1 MVVYIVGS
9 GPGDLELLTLKAKRL
24 IQNADVIIYDKLAN
38 PDLLAWARPDCELVY
53 MGKRE
58 PGHEHSQTI
67 QVEINDLLK
76 EHGKGKRVV
85 RLKGG
90 DPFIFGRGGE
100 EAEICADNDI
110 PFEIVPGISS
120 AFAVPAYSGIPV
132 SHRDYNSSFAVLTG
146 HESDKDESQIDW
158 ARLPENI
165 IILMG
170 VSKMPQTALKLME
183 NGWEP
188 DTPVAAIR
196 KGTTPEQKTVI
207 TDLKTLAQKGI
218 DLKPPVIF
226 VAGPIAKLHNVL
238 SWYEKKLAMC
248 RGKTVLLTGVETH
261 QQDQIDTLDKFG
273 MTGIS
278 MPLIEIADES
288 FEIPDLSGYDALV
301 FTSQEGVKKV
311 AEKMELAGF
320 KGRVF
325 AIGPKTRKFLSDLGI
340 EASIGE
346 KFNSEGLAHHISA
359 NLGHGSKILALRS
372 SAATPA
378 MKDKLS
384 NLFDYHEIPIYGINI
399 LQADVGAV
407 EKSDVIFVM
416 SSSCAKSL
424 ASLDDNTFEGR
435 EIVSIGPE
443 TSKNIKQAH
452 ITAQEHTF
460 NGMINAYIDYLW
472 TGLL

>member
-1 MVVYIVGS
+1 MVVYIVGA
-9 GPGDLELLTLKAKRL
+9 GPGDLELVTLKAKRL
-24 IQNADVIIYDKLAN
+24 IQEADIIIYDKLAN
-38 PDLLAWARPDCELVY
+38 PEILAWAPPSCEMVY

-58 PGHEHSQTI
+58 PGHQHSQTI

-76 EHGKGKRVV
+76 QHGKVKRVV

-100 EAEICADNDI
+100 EAEICAENDI

-146 HESDKDESQIDW
+146 HESDKDGSQIDW

-170 VSKMPQTALKLME
+170 VSKISRTAAKLME
-183 NGWEP
+183 NGWGPE
-188 DTPVAAIR
+188 TTVAAIH
-196 KGTTPEQKTVI
+196 KGTTPQQKTVL
-207 TDLKTLAQKGI
+207 TDLMTLGEEGI
-218 DLKPPVIF
+218 TLKPPVIF
-226 VAGPIAKLHNVL
+226 VVGPIAKLHNVL
-238 SWYEKKLAMC
+238 SWFEKKLALC
-248 RGKTVLLTGVETH
+248 RNKTVLLTGVESH
-261 QQDQIDTLDKFG
+261 QQAQIDTLDQFG
-273 MTGIS
+273 MKGVP

-288 FEIPDLSGYDALV
+288 FEIPELSGYDALV

-311 AEKMELAGF
+311 AEKVELAGF

-325 AIGPKTRKFLSDLGI
+325 AIGPKTRKFLSELGVD
-340 EASIGE
+340 ASIGE
-346 KFNSEGLAHHISA
+346 KFNSEGMADHIAA
-359 NLGHGSKILALRS
+359 NLEKGSKILALRS

-378 MKDKLS
+378 MKEKLS
-384 NLFDYHEIPIYGINI
+384 GPFDYQEIPIYGIDTR
-399 LQADVGAV
+399 QADTSLV
-407 EKSDVIFVM
+407 EKADVLFVM
-416 SSSCAKSL
+416 SSSCARSL
-424 ASLDDNTFEGR
+424 GEVDKNILGR
-435 EIVSIGPE
+435 KVIVSIGPE
-443 TSKNIKQAH
+443 TSKNISQPH